1 MTNLVASAFDPGVYG
16 ALANVAAITTAL
28 QSIVA
33 LLALQRGLDLANVGG
48 SRPTAESAAA
58 KRAASRNFWGQGVLN
73 LVALFVN
80 AAVLAAWFKV
90 GVVPV
95 CPEQWELWL
104 PCAAVALGCIALTTT
119 AVVGL
124 TKLGHVARRP

>member
-1 MTNLVASAFDPGVYG
+1 MWNYVVSELTKKADPVTNLVASAFDPGVYG

-90 GVVPV
+90 GVVPYAPSNGN
-95 CPEQWELWL
+95 C
-104 PCAAVALGCIALTTT
+104 GCHAPRWRWD
-119 AVVGL
+119 AS
-124 TKLGHVARRP
+124 P